1 MACVPRPESYTGSM
15 KTAISVPD
23 DVFADAEKLARRL
36 KTSRSQLYSRAVR
49 EYVVRHDADQITEA
63 LNAVCEEEPPSY
75 GDFPAAAAR
84 RTLRNSQW

>member
-1 MACVPRPESYTGSM
+1 M
-15 KTAISVPD
+15 KTAISIPD

-49 EYVVRHDADQITEA
+49 EYVVRHDADQVTDA
-63 LNAVCEEEPPSY
+63 LNAICEEEPSGY
-75 GDFPAAAAR
+75 EAFTTAAAR